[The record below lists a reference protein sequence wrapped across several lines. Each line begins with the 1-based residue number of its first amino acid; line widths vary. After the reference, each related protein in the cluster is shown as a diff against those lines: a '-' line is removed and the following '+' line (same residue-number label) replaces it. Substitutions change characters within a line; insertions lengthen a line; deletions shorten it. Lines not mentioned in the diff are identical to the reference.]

1 MADYQYEYKGD
12 KLRLR
17 CVRCDLHLEAK
28 SVTLSY
34 MGSAFS
40 VKLPACP
47 KCGTVYIPESL
58 ARGRMLH
65 VEKSLED
72 K

>member
-1 MADYQYEYKGD
+1 MSDYRYEGEESG
-12 KLRLR
+12 LCCAR
-17 CVRCDLHLEAK
+17 CNCFLEIRP
-28 SVTLSY
+28 VTLSY
-34 MGSAFS
+34 MGSAFP

-47 KCGTVYIPESL
+47 ACGLVYISESL
-58 ARGRMLH
+58 ASGRMLH

>member
-1 MADYQYEYKGD
+1 MADYQYEYKD
-12 KLRLR
+12 EKLKLR
-17 CVRCDLHLEAK
+17 CGKCDLFLEAK

-47 KCGTVYIPESL
+47 QCGMVYIPESL